1 MATAERVSP
10 AEISDN
16 YVFQR
21 NLFAYHKAAPLI
33 QGYVLEIGTGTGYGV
48 ELIAHHAQRLITVD
62 KTDPPVDFGKLPNT
76 EFRKLNAPDFSM
88 FGDSVFD
95 TIISFQVI
103 EHIENDVLFVN
114 EIRRMLKPGGR
125 FIVTTPN
132 RRMSLTRNPW
142 HVREYTC
149 SGLKQL
155 LGGVFTEIK
164 PQGIYGNARV
174 MNYYEENKRRIARWL
189 KFDVLQLNRW
199 MPRGLLCPVYDLLNR
214 INRRQLLRTHPL
226 LTKHIRATDFSLKAA
241 SDDCLDLFYVAA

>member
-21 NLFAYHKAAPLI
+21 NLFAYYEAAPLI
-33 QGYVLEIGTGTGYGV
+33 HGYVLEIGTGTGYGV
-48 ELIAHHAQRLITVD
+48 ELIAHHASHLITVD
-62 KTDPPVDFGKLPNT
+62 KTEPPVDFGNYPNT

-88 FGDSVFD
+88 FGDAVFD
-95 TIISFQVI
+95 TIVSFQVI
-103 EHIENDVLFVN
+103 EHIENDVLFVK

-149 SGLKQL
+149 AGLREL
-155 LGGVFTEIK
+155 LGSAFAEVHTQGV
-164 PQGIYGNARV
+164 YGNLRA
-174 MNYYEENKRRIARWL
+174 MSYYEENKRRIAQWL
-189 KFDVLQLNRW
+189 KMDVLQAHRW
-199 MPRGLLCPVYDLLNR
+199 MPRGLLCPVYNWLNR
-214 INRRQLLRTHPL
+214 INRRQLLRANRR
-226 LTKHIRATDFSLKAA
+226 LTQHIKATDFSLKAA
-241 SDDCLDLFYVAA
+241 SDDCLDLFYIAA

>member
-21 NLFAYHKAAPLI
+21 NLFAYREVVPLI
-33 QGYVLEIGTGTGYGV
+33 SGYVLEIGTGTGYGI
-48 ELIAHHAQRLITVD
+48 ELIARYADKLITVD
-62 KTDPPVDFGKLPNT
+62 KIEPPVDLKKFRNT
-76 EFRKLNAPDFSM
+76 EFRKLNVPDFSI
-88 FGDSVFD
+88 FGDAVFD

-103 EHIENDVLFVN
+103 EHIENDVLFIK

-149 SGLKQL
+149 TELRQL
-155 LGGVFTEIK
+155 LESMFTDVKTQGV
-164 PQGIYGNARV
+164 YGSKHV
-174 MNYYEENKRRIARWL
+174 MTYYEENKRRIKQWL
-189 KFDVLQLNRW
+189 RLDVLHAHRW
-199 MPRGLLCPVYDLLNR
+199 MPRRILCPLYDWLNR
-214 INRRQLLRTHPL
+214 INRRQIHNAHWQ
-226 LTKHIRATDFSLKAA
+226 LTQNIRATDFSLKPA
-241 SDDCLDLFYVAA
+241 SDNCLDLFYVAA